1 MRFLIY
7 CSKIIFDKKLFS
19 YCCNE
24 FDCQRPIVYSLFV
37 IMTEPDKDP
46 IFWSRFCTC
55 FCIHYSSNPFY
66 ATLVFPRIVWTTN
79 VFVPMKRKLLYSS
92 CFFSLVAV
100 QCIEEAY
107 KLEDKSHVSINST
120 PLLQIF
126 QNRNFQVR
134 FISAG
139 CINHQI
145 IKF

>member
-1 MRFLIY
+1 MCFWIFLFKNHFWQ
-7 CSKIIFDKKLFS
+7 KIIFLLLQWIWLPEVH
-19 YCCNE
+19 CILLVCNY
-24 FDCQRPIVYSLFV
+24 DWTRQ
-37 IMTEPDKDP
+37 
-46 IFWSRFCTC
+46 IFWSSFCTC
-55 FCIHYSSNPFY
+55 FCIHYSSNSFY
-66 ATLVFPRIVWTTN
+66 AILVFPRIVWTTN

-134 FISAG
+134 YISAG